1 MYEEDTIAAVATPP
15 GEGGVAIVRMS
26 GPQAEQIA
34 GKIFSRA
41 NRKNGALRSH
51 TLHHGAVRDP
61 KTGEVLD
68 EVLLALMRKPRS
80 YTGEDVAEI
89 NCHGGPLLTRRILQL
104 VLSCGARHADPGE
117 FTKRAF
123 LNGRLD
129 LAQAEAVL
137 DVIQA
142 RTETGMKLAVQQMHG
157 GLSKWVTG
165 LREELLDIL
174 AQVEAAIDFPEEDIE
189 LLQREELVQKIV
201 NLREKI
207 AGIVS
212 SYEWG
217 RLFREGAKV
226 CIAGRPNVGK
236 SSLLNGLLGEERVIV
251 AAMPGTTRDVI
262 EESVNLGGLPVILW
276 DTAGIRESDDP
287 VESAGIEFSRRRLE
301 AADVTL
307 VVLDGSTD
315 LNAEDAL
322 ILNAVNGK
330 KGLLVIN
337 KSDLPQR
344 LDAALIAAEAGTDKE
359 SVFVSARDGKGIG
372 ELKNALRE
380 LLLDT
385 PTEPEVV
392 LTNLRHKAALEKSI
406 DGLNASVRAIRSGMA
421 PDLVMVDLAEAKDG
435 LAEVIGSVFHDDILE
450 HIFTKFCI
458 GK

>member
-1 MYEEDTIAAVATPP
+1 MYEEDTIAAMATPP

-41 NRKNGALRSH
+41 NGKNAALRSH

-89 NCHGGPLLTRRILQL
+89 HCHGGPLLTRRILQL

-137 DVIQA
+137 DVIKA

-236 SSLLNGLLGEERVIV
+236 SSLLNALLGEERVIV

-276 DTAGIRESDDP
+276 DTAGIHESDDP

-301 AADVTL
+301 AADVIL
-307 VVLDGSTD
+307 VVLDGSTY

-337 KSDLPQR
+337 KSDLPRR

-359 SVFVSARDGKGIG
+359 RVFVSARDGKGIG
-372 ELKNALRE
+372 ELKNALHE

-392 LTNLRHKAALEKSI
+392 LTNIRHKAALEKSI
-406 DGLNASVRAIRSGMA
+406 DGLNASIRAIRSGVA

>member
-15 GEGGVAIVRMS
+15 GQGGVSIVRIS
-26 GPQAEQIA
+26 GPQTEPIA
-34 GKIFSRA
+34 GKIFSRV
-41 NRKNGALRSH
+41 NGKNGALRSH
-51 TLHHGAVRDP
+51 TLHHGAVQDP

-68 EVLLALMRKPRS
+68 EVLLVLMRKPRS

-89 NCHGGPLLTRRILQL
+89 HCHGGPLLTRRILQL
-104 VLSCGARHADPGE
+104 VLSCGARHAEPGE

-142 RTETGMKLAVQQMHG
+142 STETGMKLAVQQMHG

-207 AGIVS
+207 AGIIS

-236 SSLLNGLLGEERVIV
+236 SSLLNALLGEERVIV
-251 AAMPGTTRDVI
+251 AATPGTTRDVI

-276 DTAGIRESDDP
+276 DTAGIHESDDP

-301 AADVTL
+301 AADVIL
-307 VVLDGSTD
+307 VVLDGSTY

-344 LDAALIAAEAGTDKE
+344 LDAALIAAEAGTDIE
-359 SVFVSARDGKGIG
+359 SVCVSARDGKGIG

-380 LLLDT
+380 LLLHT
-385 PTEPEVV
+385 PIESEVV

-406 DGLNASVRAIRSGMA
+406 DGLNASVRAIRSGVA

-450 HIFTKFCI
+450 HIFTRFCI

>member
-26 GPQAEQIA
+26 GPQAEPIA

-41 NRKNGALRSH
+41 NGKSGALRSH

-68 EVLLALMRKPRS
+68 EVLLAVMRKPRS

-89 NCHGGPLLTRRILQL
+89 HCHGGPLLTRRILQL
-104 VLSCGARHADPGE
+104 VLSCGARQADPGE

-123 LNGRLD
+123 LNGRID

-142 RTETGMKLAVQQMHG
+142 RTERGMKLAVQQMHG

-236 SSLLNGLLGEERVIV
+236 SSLMNALLGEERVIV

-276 DTAGIRESDDP
+276 DTAGIHESDDP
-287 VESAGIEFSRRRLE
+287 VESTGIEFSRRRLE

-307 VVLDGSTD
+307 VVLDGSTY

-359 SVFVSARDGKGIG
+359 SVFVSARDGKGIS

-385 PTEPEVV
+385 STEAEVV

-406 DGLNASVRAIRSGMA
+406 EGLNASVRAIRSGMA

>member
-15 GEGGVAIVRMS
+15 GQGGVSIVRIS
-26 GPQAEQIA
+26 GPQTEPIA
-34 GKIFSRA
+34 GKIFSRV
-41 NRKNGALRSH
+41 NGKNGALRSH
-51 TLHHGAVRDP
+51 TLHHGAVQDP

-68 EVLLALMRKPRS
+68 EVLLVLMRKPRS

-89 NCHGGPLLTRRILQL
+89 HCHGGPLLTRRILQL
-104 VLSCGARHADPGE
+104 VLSCGVRHAGPGE

-157 GLSKWVTG
+157 ELSKWVTG

-207 AGIVS
+207 AGIIS

-236 SSLLNGLLGEERVIV
+236 SSLLNALLGEERVIV

-276 DTAGIRESDDP
+276 DTAGIHESDDP

-307 VVLDGSTD
+307 VVLDGSTGFD
-315 LNAEDAL
+315 AEDAL

-344 LDAALIAAEAGTDKE
+344 LDAALIAAEAGTDIE
-359 SVFVSARDGKGIG
+359 SVCVSARDGKGIG

-380 LLLDT
+380 LLLHT
-385 PTEPEVV
+385 PIESEVV

-406 DGLNASVRAIRSGMA
+406 DGLNASVRAIRSGVA

-450 HIFTKFCI
+450 HIFTRFCI

>member
-41 NRKNGALRSH
+41 NGKNGALRSH
-51 TLHHGAVRDP
+51 TLHHGVVRDP
-61 KTGEVLD
+61 KTGDFLD
-68 EVLLALMRKPRS
+68 EVLLVLMRKPRS
-80 YTGEDVAEI
+80 YTGEDVVEI
-89 NCHGGPLLTRRILQL
+89 HCHGGPLLTRRILQL

-189 LLQREELVQKIV
+189 LLQQEELVQKIV
-201 NLREKI
+201 NLRDKI

-236 SSLLNGLLGEERVIV
+236 SSLLNALLGEERVIV
-251 AAMPGTTRDVI
+251 AATPGTTRDVI

-307 VVLDGSTD
+307 VVLDGSTY

-344 LDAALIAAEAGTDKE
+344 LGAALIAAEAGTDKE
-359 SVFVSARDGKGIG
+359 SVFVSAREGKGIS

-392 LTNLRHKAALEKSI
+392 LTNLRHKAALEKSM

>member
-26 GPQAEQIA
+26 GPQAEPIA

-41 NRKNGALRSH
+41 NGKNGALRSH

-89 NCHGGPLLTRRILQL
+89 HCHGGPLLTRRILQL

-236 SSLLNGLLGEERVIV
+236 SSLMNALLGEERVIV
-251 AAMPGTTRDVI
+251 AVMPGTTRDVI

-307 VVLDGSTD
+307 VVLDGSTY

-359 SVFVSARDGKGIG
+359 SVFVSARDGKGIS

-435 LAEVIGSVFHDDILE
+435 LAEVIGSVFHGDILE

>member
-236 SSLLNGLLGEERVIV
+236 SSLLNALLGEERVIV

-406 DGLNASVRAIRSGMA
+406 DGLNASIRAIRSGMA

-450 HIFTKFCI
+450 HIFTKFCV